1 MRIITLITPTASLC
15 ILFDLPHHDFSFFT
29 LFTLFQLFVLFF
41 GQKEKNWVV
50 SLGILSGS
58 SSGSSFPLSYISRI
72 FLHVLNPLLPNVR
85 TLSFWL
91 YTLLLHPPLSSFS
104 NAFFYPMYPWCLP
117 VAASSYT
124 LSFLFSS
131 HHPPELS
138 LFVYFFLSCRFLN
151 ILNILPVSPLSLRP
165 PQRILKVVWQQDDGL
180 MCLVGMFFRVG
191 PGFNALFLPTLPV

>member
-1 MRIITLITPTASLC
+1 MSTCIACAGRGCLPLRCPHDARGAADAAGCARRLTPFSLVPWHSPLRLLKLRIITLITPTASLC

-104 NAFFYPMYPWCLP
+104 NAFFILCIHDVCLSRP
-117 VAASSYT
+117 PLIPFHFCSVLIIP
-124 LSFLFSS
+124 LSFLFSFISSS
-131 HHPPELS
+131 HAV
-138 LFVYFFLSCRFLN
+138 F
-151 ILNILPVSPLSLRP
+151 
-165 PQRILKVVWQQDDGL
+165 
-180 MCLVGMFFRVG
+180 
-191 PGFNALFLPTLPV
+191 